1 MDDVYVVQ
9 IASTGQKGLPADAVA
24 QVAVCRMMADGS
36 DFDTVYFD
44 TVSLDPL
51 DLGKDA
57 LDFMSDS
64 YGINAEDLYS
74 GSDPES
80 VAKGLQ
86 EVIYGKDCTSY
97 NIGNVF
103 GKYLS
108 FEPWDCARE
117 VTLLPSVSM
126 RLYPELKGPPEK
138 EHLLI
143 RQAYDRLC
151 PDDPA
156 DVGAG
161 KNALDLAQMSVSVM
175 MELRKAGFL

>member
-9 IASTGQKGLPADAVA
+9 IASTGPKGLPSDAVA

-36 DFDTVYFD
+36 DFDTVYFE

-57 LDFMSDS
+57 LDFMSEA
-64 YGINAEDLYS
+64 YGINAEHLYS
-74 GSDPES
+74 GSDAAAVS
-80 VAKGLQ
+80 KGLQ
-86 EVIYGKDCTSY
+86 DVIYGKDCTSY

-126 RLYPELKGPPEK
+126 RLDPDLKGPPEK

-143 RQAYDRLC
+143 RQAYGRLC
-151 PDDPA
+151 SGDPA
-156 DVGAG
+156 DVGSG